1 MEELKPKE
9 GIKTLPVKKGFI
21 RLYRG
26 ETSSPSDIP
35 SSDWLK
41 EQPEIL
47 VRPTGSFFTDSFEE
61 AKHYNKEFGINDGNA
76 TFVGIPENELEK
88 YRASNN
94 RGKEFSARDLTD
106 KEFFLPEGLSNT
118 RKKYQE

>member
-1 MEELKPKE
+1 MEELKQKEKIRTPPVKE
-9 GIKTLPVKKGFI
+9 GYI

-35 SSDWLK
+35 ASDWLK
-41 EQPEIL
+41 ERLEQEN
-47 VRPTGSFFTDSFEE
+47 RPTGLFFSDSLEE
-61 AKHYNKEFGINDGNA
+61 ARHYNKEFGINDGNI
-76 TFVGIPENELEK
+76 TYIDILKSKLEN

-94 RGKEFSARDLTD
+94 RGKEFSARGMAD
-106 KEFFLPEGLSNT
+106 KEFFLPEKLYIV